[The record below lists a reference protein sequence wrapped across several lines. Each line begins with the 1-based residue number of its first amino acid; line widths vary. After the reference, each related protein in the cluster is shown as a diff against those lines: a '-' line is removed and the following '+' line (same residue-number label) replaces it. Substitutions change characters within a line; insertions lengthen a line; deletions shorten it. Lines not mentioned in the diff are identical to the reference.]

1 MDNTYIN
8 TSPHSNLHG
17 LLSTVSLNN
26 KPVEEG
32 TTEREA
38 YSTLVGYVPQQDTM
52 HDDFTIEENLQF
64 SANWR
69 LDNKLFKPKTIRGIV
84 HDVMRRL
91 SIIDKK
97 DVRVGKGS
105 DTDKSHISGG
115 QKKRVNIGIELVA
128 DPSVLFLDEPTSGL
142 DSTTTFQV
150 IYMLKTTAK
159 NASLPIAAVLH
170 QPSDKVF
177 LMFDQLILLAR
188 GGHMIYCGPTNKA
201 VDYFSRHGFQKY
213 VSKYSNPADFLMEIV
228 EGKRDF
234 DMSVF

>member
-1 MDNTYIN
+1 M
-8 TSPHSNLHG
+8 
-17 LLSTVSLNN
+17 
-26 KPVEEG
+26 EEG

-201 VDYFSRHGFQKY
+201 VDYFSNHGFQKY

-234 DMSVF
+234 ELSLF